1 MVQVTVN
8 LDDETYKMLDK
19 ERKRTGL
26 SMSRLIQ
33 LYIRGLEVRPR
44 E

>member
-8 LDDETYKMLDK
+8 LDDETYERLDR

-33 LYIRGLEVRPR
+33 LYIKGLEIRPR